1 MNQYYAVHKETQ
13 QVEYRSASLFL
24 LKDIVKFNHKD
35 INDYLILEDV
45 GMKYVSRI
53 VYVDG
58 ECIYNNVE
66 FWRERSRSILEE
78 YGEHDVTDMLGN
90 PVDQLRYETE
100 MNSNM
105 SRISCI
111 DGRPG
116 EVEYNIEVGNEFIAL
131 FREECILTDFTT
143 VTPIEIAQK
152 LSQVILLVQTGS
164 FREAKMVLAT
174 VERDSFLTEE
184 RITKYVNMLDAA
196 DSIEYATSEEFY
208 YQTSSENDETV

>member
-1 MNQYYAVHKETQ
+1 MNQYYAVNKETQ

-24 LKDIVKFNHKD
+24 LKDIVKFNNKD

-45 GMKYVSRI
+45 GMKCVSRI

-116 EVEYNIEVGNEFIAL
+116 EVDYNMTIGNEFIAL
-131 FREECILTDFTT
+131 FREECILTDFKDIS
-143 VTPIEIAQK
+143 PLEIGQK
-152 LSQVILLVQTGS
+152 LINVIAFVETGS
-164 FREAKMVLAT
+164 FREAKMLLKTIEPDA
-174 VERDSFLTEE
+174 FLTEE
-184 RITKYVNMLDAA
+184 RLKKYEDMLNAA
-196 DSIEYATSEEFY
+196 DAITYATPEEYFYTASE
-208 YQTSSENDETV
+208 SE